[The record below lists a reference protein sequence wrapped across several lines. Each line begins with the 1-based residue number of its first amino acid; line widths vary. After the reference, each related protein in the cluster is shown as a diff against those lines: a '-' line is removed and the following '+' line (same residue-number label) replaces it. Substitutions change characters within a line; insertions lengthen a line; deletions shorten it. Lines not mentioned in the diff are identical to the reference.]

1 MLLLVFSFLKEPN
14 FSVSYYINI
23 KTTEEPHIFTYN
35 VVESY
40 FKTKIKLNLN
50 VLLDFVIFELI
61 FSLVFD
67 CHKKY

>member
-35 VVESY
+35 VVES
-40 FKTKIKLNLN
+40 
-50 VLLDFVIFELI
+50 
-61 FSLVFD
+61 
-67 CHKKY
+67 